1 MICSYWKEPRECY
14 PGWTQIAYDQLL
26 NHILGGYVNGNMPIL
41 MLIDYRAEIAL
52 ETGQID
58 PSTIMVQRH
67 NLISHA
73 LFGKVPNEQDIW
85 MLNRFN
91 QKLINAGTPS
101 LEFSAD
107 LIESAVSPIGGIIP
121 DFSGPLP
128 EFMDFEDSSDY
139 YIELLERSQPVIG
152 DYHIS
157 DEYSIDEYTDLRLG
171 NKPFIV

>member
-1 MICSYWKEPRECY
+1 
-14 PGWTQIAYDQLL
+14 
-26 NHILGGYVNGNMPIL
+26 MPIL

-52 ETGQID
+52 ETGEID

-107 LIESAVSPIGGIIP
+107 LIASAVNPIGGIIP
-121 DFSGPLP
+121 EFFGHWP
-128 EFMDFEDSSDY
+128 EFMDFDDSSDY
-139 YIELLERSQPVIG
+139 YIESLEKSQPTIR
-152 DYHIS
+152 DYIFN
-157 DEYSIDEYTDLRLG
+157 DDQSIIEYTYVELG
-171 NKPFIV
+171 NKPFIP